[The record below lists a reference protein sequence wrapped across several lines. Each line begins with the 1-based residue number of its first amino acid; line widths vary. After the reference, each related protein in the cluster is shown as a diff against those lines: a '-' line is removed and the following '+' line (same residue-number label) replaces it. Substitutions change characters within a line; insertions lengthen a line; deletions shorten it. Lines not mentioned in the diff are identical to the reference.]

1 MYACNFHA
9 IKIKCL
15 SFITL
20 ICLYLCFLLIS
31 LFGMSQAKYDK
42 MECKTKIKDGRITL
56 IGVSANKQGEIRDR
70 SRLKI

>member
-1 MYACNFHA
+1 
-9 IKIKCL
+9 
-15 SFITL
+15 
-20 ICLYLCFLLIS
+20 
-31 LFGMSQAKYDK
+31 MSQAKYDK